1 MAATHYLAL
10 LILGL
15 VTLPLVFASLSLPSS
30 CPHSTQHVQV
40 VAFITDYAEEVARTG
55 AAYPGLDARAAE
67 CTFATPSHIFSLHWL
82 LLEKTRRAAIAVY
95 SYLPRIDHRKFL
107 RLVCFGTLRFLN
119 S

>member
-82 LLEKTRRAAIAVY
+82 LLEKTRRAAIAV
-95 SYLPRIDHRKFL
+95 LVTCQGFHRKFL